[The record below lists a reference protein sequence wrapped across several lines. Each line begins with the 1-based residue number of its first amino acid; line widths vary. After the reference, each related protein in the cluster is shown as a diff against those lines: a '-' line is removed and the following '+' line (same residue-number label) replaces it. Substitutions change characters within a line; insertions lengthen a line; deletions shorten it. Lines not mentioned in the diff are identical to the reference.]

1 MTNFQA
7 NASSKPRLLTPE
19 RAVLILP
26 VLAGVVV
33 AGLLAAF
40 GVAPQ
45 LVSLKQRQEQLSDL
59 ESRQAALP
67 QLRAQLNALV
77 QRMAELRAQ
86 QGRLVDLVGGATEL
100 RTLLTQ
106 LNTLAVGSG
115 VTLLSIDEPSV
126 IRGSKAPPTPPPSSQ
141 KNQPDPKDPP
151 PPPVNPL
158 LADGLEEHSAVVT
171 LQGPFTGIVRFLQ
184 LVEALVVVVIL
195 EDLDLE
201 AAAATPAAPQQ
212 PGAAPAAPAQPI
224 TKVKLRLLAY
234 GRVAPAGDA
243 AAAKP

>member
-1 MTNFQA
+1 MTNFQSE
-7 NASSKPRLLTPE
+7 ASSRPRLLTPE

-33 AGLLAAF
+33 AGLLAVF

-45 LVSLKQRQEQLSDL
+45 LVSWQQRQEELRDL
-59 ESRQAALP
+59 ETRQAALP
-67 QLRAQLNALV
+67 QLRSQLKALL

-115 VTLLSIDEPSV
+115 VTLLSIEPQPV
-126 IRGSKAPPTPPPSSQ
+126 ERASKAVPTPPPAQQNS
-141 KNQPDPKDPP
+141 QPDPKAPP
-151 PPPVNPL
+151 PPQADKL
-158 LADGLEEHSAVVT
+158 LPEGLEKHSALVT

-184 LVEALVVVVIL
+184 LVEALVVVVVV

-201 AAAATPAAPQQ
+201 AAASTPAAPQQ
-212 PGAAPAAPAQPI
+212 PGAATAAPAAPI
-224 TKVKLRLLAY
+224 TKVKLRLSAY
-234 GRVAPAGDA
+234 GRVAQAGDGV
-243 AAAKP
+243 AAKP

>member
-115 VTLLSIDEPSV
+115 VTLLSIEPQAV
-126 IRGSKAPPTPPPSSQ
+126 ERGAKAAPTPPPTDPNA
-141 KNQPDPKDPP
+141 KPDPNAPP
-151 PPPVNPL
+151 PPPADKL
-158 LADGLEEHSAVVT
+158 LPEGLEKHSALVT
-171 LQGPFTGIVRFLQ
+171 LEGPFPSIVRFLQ
-184 LVEALVVVVIL
+184 LVEALVVVVIV

-212 PGAAPAAPAQPI
+212 PGAAPVAPAQPI
-224 TKVKLRLLAY
+224 TKVKLRLSAY
-234 GRVAPAGDA
+234 GRVAPTGDA